1 MNYAGPNILTTEYD
15 DEEEDTGLDIII
27 WMRTK

>member
-1 MNYAGPNILTTEYD
+1 MNSARPNILTTEYD